1 MRVLHV
7 VISRTGF
14 RQVARNPERLV
25 LLDILILLAV
35 RLRARLL
42 VIPAGFLAARNE
54 QEMRGLVVEIG
65 RRALAAGIAV
75 IGGVDAAWV
84 MTKRARTL
92 DDAVRAGRL
101 PFFGFAVGAV
111 ALDRDS
117 ADPWRQVSI
126 DNQNA
131 EHVAE
136 ENIPGP
142 GRVVLIDGFSVAVL
156 VCGELFNRRAR
167 AAIGALRPRLVV
179 DTGHKSMGQGL
190 IPAMRSVARTAGC
203 PVAHAHHL
211 AGYETQQIH
220 FVNVQGGRESVPANA
235 HLERSGGLWASW
247 ALREL

>member
-92 DDAVRAGRL
+92 DDAVRAGD
-101 PFFGFAVGAV
+101 FHS
-111 ALDRDS
+111 S
-117 ADPWRQVSI
+117 ASPSVRSPWTV
-126 DNQNA
+126 
-131 EHVAE
+131 
-136 ENIPGP
+136 
-142 GRVVLIDGFSVAVL
+142 
-156 VCGELFNRRAR
+156 
-167 AAIGALRPRLVV
+167 
-179 DTGHKSMGQGL
+179 
-190 IPAMRSVARTAGC
+190 TA
-203 PVAHAHHL
+203 P
-211 AGYETQQIH
+211 IH
-220 FVNVQGGRESVPANA
+220 GGR
-235 HLERSGGLWASW
+235 
-247 ALREL
+247 